1 MRVVHLIQGVHRI
14 SAGPTPFIGRLV
26 EEQRRAQLH
35 SQIHA
40 IGPAPGQWPYDAPLE
55 VHGGAFANR
64 FGVARSFVT
73 ATRKAL
79 HTADVV
85 HGHGLWRLSNLF
97 PLFQSTPT
105 AKLVCSPHGMLSGW
119 SLRHRRWRKAPF
131 WHLAQA
137 PALARIDLFHA
148 TAESEYLDI
157 RRLGFTQPIVLLPIG
172 IDVPAHRA
180 MAGREQQAGR
190 AGHVNSTSNVLFLG
204 RIHPVKGIDV
214 LLRAWQP
221 LEAMHPGWTL
231 TLAGPGE
238 ASHLRDAKAL
248 AGSLGLRRCA
258 FVGEVT
264 GDAKAALFAQ
274 ARYLVLPSRS
284 ENFAVVVAEALACAL
299 PVIASTA
306 TPWHELP
313 ARGCGWFVPPDV
325 SPLRDALRQAL
336 CMPDAMHQQMGAR
349 GRAWM
354 QQDYSWP
361 VIAERMSLAY
371 SWLRSGGLAPAEVR
385 VDEAAAA
392 LRQPNQPTV
401 TP

>member
-1 MRVVHLIQGVHRI
+1 MRVVHLIQGVHRM

-26 EEQRRAQLH
+26 EEQRRERLH
-35 SQIHA
+35 SRIHA
-40 IGPAPGQWPYDAPLE
+40 IGPAPAQWPYDAPLD
-55 VHGGAFANR
+55 VHGGAIANL
-64 FGVARSFVT
+64 FGMAHTFVT
-73 ATRKAL
+73 AARRELA
-79 HTADVV
+79 TADIV

-97 PLFQSTPT
+97 SLFQSNPR

-119 SLRHRRWRKAPF
+119 SLSHRRWRKAPF
-131 WHLAQA
+131 WRLAQA

-172 IDVPAHRA
+172 IDVPERVAA
-180 MAGREQQAGR
+180 AGRVQQPASDPQR
-190 AGHVNSTSNVLFLG
+190 NSEHNVLFLG

-221 LEAMHPGWTL
+221 LEALHPGWTL
-231 TLAGPGE
+231 TVAGPGE
-238 ASHLRDAKAL
+238 AAHRRDAKSL
-248 AGSLGLRRCA
+248 ASSLGLRRCT

-264 GDAKAALFAQ
+264 GEAKSALFAG

-284 ENFAVVVAEALACAL
+284 ENFAVVVAEALAHSL

-306 TPWHELP
+306 TPWHDLP

-325 SPLRDALRQAL
+325 SPLREALREAL

-361 VIAERMSLAY
+361 VITERLTSAY
-371 SWLRSGGLAPAEVR
+371 SWLRSGGPAPADVR
-385 VDEAAAA
+385 VAEAPSA
-392 LRQPNQPTV
+392 LRQRNQPTV